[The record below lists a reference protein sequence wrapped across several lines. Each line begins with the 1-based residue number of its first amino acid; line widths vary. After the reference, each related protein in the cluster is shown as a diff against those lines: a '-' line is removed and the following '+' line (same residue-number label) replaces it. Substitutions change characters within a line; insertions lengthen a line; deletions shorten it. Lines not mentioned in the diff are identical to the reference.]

1 MILKR
6 LRARRYNGTAL
17 AGDLGGGL
25 VAALIALPYGL
36 AIASLC
42 GLPPMLGI
50 FTSILT
56 APFTALL
63 GRNPVLIGGASS
75 VTVPFLAVAV
85 QSQGLGGA
93 AKVTIVAAITM
104 LIFSVLRLGR
114 YAAMVPG
121 SVMAGF
127 SCGIGA
133 MMFISQLRTILGL
146 KMKVDPEASML
157 TVLVRTLDAAGQV
170 QWRSLV
176 TALVVI
182 LLSAVVA
189 RYWPK
194 APAPL
199 LGIVAAVALS
209 NLFHWT
215 ILEIGTI
222 PSSVPPFAGF
232 AWTPKDVISVLPAG
246 IALGFVSSVNLLV
259 TSRVVDHF
267 RGDRSKKID
276 ADRELGAYG
285 IANLAAGMFGAPLS
299 IGIPARSLANVRCG
313 GTSRISNLA
322 HALVLLLA
330 VQYLGPV
337 LAHIPL
343 SALAGVTAW
352 MGLSL
357 MSWGTWARLPK
368 MRRVD
373 AAAFLVT
380 AFMVV
385 SWSAVAAV
393 IAGCAVFGGRW
404 LWHQRFTTV
413 QPVTEL
419 SR

>member
-1 MILKR
+1 LILKR
-6 LRARRYNGTAL
+6 LRSRRYNASAL

-93 AKVTIVAAITM
+93 AKVTIIAAITM
-104 LIFSVLRLGR
+104 LVFSVLRLGR
-114 YAAMVPG
+114 YASMVPP

-146 KMKVDPEASML
+146 RIRIDPEASML
-157 TVLVRTLDAAGQV
+157 TVLARTLDASSQM

-176 TALVVI
+176 TALLVMV
-182 LLSAVVA
+182 LSALVA

-199 LGIVAAVALS
+199 LGIAVAVAVS
-209 NLFHWT
+209 NAFHWT

-222 PSSVPPFAGF
+222 PNAVPPFAGF
-232 AWTPKDVISVLPAG
+232 AWTPKDVLSVLPAG

-259 TSRVVDHF
+259 TARVVDHF
-267 RGDRSKKID
+267 RGDRTKKVD

-313 GTSRISNLA
+313 ATSRLSNLA

-330 VQYLGPV
+330 VQYLGHF

-380 AFMVV
+380 ALMVV

-393 IAGCAVFGGRW
+393 IAGCLVFGVRY
-404 LWHQRFTTV
+404 LWHLRLTGV
-413 QPVTEL
+413 QPATEL

>member
-6 LRARRYNGTAL
+6 LRARRYNATAF

-93 AKVTIVAAITM
+93 AKVTIIAAITM
-104 LIFSVLRLGR
+104 LVFSVLRLGR

-146 KMKVDPEASML
+146 KLKMDPEASML
-157 TVLVRTLDAAGQV
+157 TVLVRTLDAAGQM

-182 LLSAVVA
+182 LLSAAAA

-199 LGIVAAVALS
+199 LGIAAAVALS

-330 VQYLGPV
+330 VHYLGPV

-393 IAGCAVFGGRW
+393 VAGCAVFGLRW
-404 LWHQRFTTV
+404 LWHQRFTSV

>member
-6 LRARRYNGTAL
+6 LRARRYNGTAF

-104 LIFSVLRLGR
+104 LVFSVLRLGR

-146 KMKVDPEASML
+146 KIKMDPEASML
-157 TVLVRTLDAAGQV
+157 TVLARTLDAAGQM

-176 TALVVI
+176 TALVVM
-182 LLSAVVA
+182 LLSAMVA

-199 LGIVAAVALS
+199 LGIVAAVAIS
-209 NLFHWT
+209 NFFHWT

-337 LAHIPL
+337 LSHIPL

-393 IAGCAVFGGRW
+393 VAGCAVFGVRW
-404 LWHQRFTTV
+404 LWHQRFTAV

>member
-6 LRARRYNGTAL
+6 LRARRYNATAF

-93 AKVTIVAAITM
+93 AKVTIIAAITM
-104 LIFSVLRLGR
+104 LVFSVLRLGR

-146 KMKVDPEASML
+146 KLKMDPEASML
-157 TVLVRTLDAAGQV
+157 TVLVRTLDAAGQM

-182 LLSAVVA
+182 LLSAAAA

-199 LGIVAAVALS
+199 LGIAAAVALS

-393 IAGCAVFGGRW
+393 VAGCAVFGLRW
-404 LWHQRFTTV
+404 LWHQRFTSV

>member
-6 LRARRYNGTAL
+6 LRARRYNGTAF

-104 LIFSVLRLGR
+104 LVFSVLRLGR

-146 KMKVDPEASML
+146 KIKMDPEASML
-157 TVLVRTLDAAGQV
+157 TVLARTLDAAGQM

-176 TALVVI
+176 TALVVM
-182 LLSAVVA
+182 LLSAMVA

-199 LGIVAAVALS
+199 LGIAAAVAIS

-337 LAHIPL
+337 LSHIPL

-393 IAGCAVFGGRW
+393 VAGCAVFGVRW
-404 LWHQRFTTV
+404 LWHQRFTAV

>member
-6 LRARRYNGTAL
+6 LRARRYNGTAF
-17 AGDLGGGL
+17 AGDIGGGL

-104 LIFSVLRLGR
+104 LVFSVLRLGR

-146 KMKVDPEASML
+146 KVKVDPEASML

-189 RYWPK
+189 RFWPK

-393 IAGCAVFGGRW
+393 IAGCAVFGARW